1 MGNLF
6 VSEKPVENKSA
17 SVDSS
22 MLKAAGPVWHKSNM
36 KNNRLP
42 ISGIDTDAKW
52 SFQIKGFG
60 YLDTNYT
67 YSEETK
73 FVNQIIP
80 KQKTF

>member
-17 SVDSS
+17 SVGSS

-42 ISGIDTDAKW
+42 IAGIDTDAKW
-52 SFQIKGFG
+52 GFQIKGLG
-60 YLDTNYT
+60 IWMQITHSCVLVTNC
-67 YSEETK
+67 SI
-73 FVNQIIP
+73 VS
-80 KQKTF
+80 

>member
-6 VSEKPVENKSA
+6 VSEKIVENKSA
-17 SVDSS
+17 SADGS

-52 SFQIKGFG
+52 GYSKSKGWIFG
-60 YLDTNYT
+60 YKLHIVVYWQTNC
-67 YSEETK
+67 SI
-73 FVNQIIP
+73 VS
-80 KQKTF
+80 